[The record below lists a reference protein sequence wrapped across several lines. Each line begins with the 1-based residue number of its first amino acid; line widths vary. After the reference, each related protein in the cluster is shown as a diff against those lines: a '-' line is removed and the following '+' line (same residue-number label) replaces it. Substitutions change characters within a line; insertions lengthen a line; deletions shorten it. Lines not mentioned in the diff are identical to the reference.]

1 MAVLLVVPL
10 LIAASC
16 GEPTPTATPTQT
28 ASPSPVA
35 VTQPRSA
42 TPSPAPT
49 RTPVPTPVPTL
60 ALHGIE
66 VFPGGADTWV
76 MAATETN
83 ATEIIRV
90 EVLRSITNTI
100 EIYAECVG
108 PGTLTVDV
116 TASPPPGLPAATP
129 YSLTTFD
136 LPCPDAQSVSFGGS
150 APAGWF
156 VASAAVASDPSLVYQ
171 ILIATAIR

>member
-1 MAVLLVVPL
+1 VRFAGLLVAA
-10 LIAASC
+10 LITAACAQPDPS
-16 GEPTPTATPTQT
+16 PTQT
-28 ASPSPVA
+28 ASPSPA
-35 VTQPRSA
+35 PVTQPSSA
-42 TPSPAPT
+42 TPSPAAT

-66 VFPGGADTWV
+66 VFPGGADTWA
-76 MAATETN
+76 MAATVTN
-83 ATEIIRV
+83 AGEIARV
-90 EVLRSITNTI
+90 EVLRSITHPV

-108 PGTLTVDV
+108 PGTLTVNV
-116 TASPPPGLPAATP
+116 TASPPPELPAATP

-156 VASAAVASDPSLVYQ
+156 VAGAAVPSDPSIVYQ